1 MKRARV
7 LLAAPA
13 SGSGKTMITCGIL
26 KAFVN
31 RGLKISSFK
40 CGPDYIDPLFHQ
52 QVLGTKS
59 ANLDLFFAG
68 EQLPALLE
76 RGARGT
82 ELSVIEGVMG
92 YYDGLGAASEEAS
105 TYEVAKALGA
115 PVVLIINTRG
125 QSLSALATLK
135 GFLDFRADSGIVGVI
150 FNQMS
155 RSTFETLKP
164 ETEKLGLRALGF
176 VPKAP
181 QLVVES
187 RHLGL
192 VAPHEVADLNRRLE
206 ELAQLLEESLDLD
219 ALLELAETAPELPA
233 CPPEELPHLSRAVK
247 LAAARDEAFSFLYQD
262 NVDLLQQLGAELVYF
277 SPLRDK
283 ALPEG
288 CQGLLLPGGYPELYA
303 RQLSE
308 NVSLRQQLAH
318 VLQGGFPCLA
328 ECGGFLYLHRELE
341 DMEGRSWPMVGLIPG
356 RAWHSQRLGRFGYIN
371 LSTRED
377 QGLLR
382 AGERLRGHE
391 FHYYE
396 SDSCGEA
403 MTATKPSGK
412 RSWNCIHSQGA
423 LLAGFPHLYYRS
435 SPMLLWRF
443 LSRCGE
449 EPMIQY

>member
-1 MKRARV
+1 MTRARV

-26 KAFVN
+26 KAFIN

-52 QVLGTKS
+52 QVLGIRS
-59 ANLDLFFAG
+59 SNLDLFFAG

-76 RGARGT
+76 RGAAGT
-82 ELSVIEGVMG
+82 ELSIIEGVMG

-105 TYEVAKALGA
+105 TYEVAKALKA
-115 PVVLIINTRG
+115 PVVLIINARG

-135 GFLDFRADSGIVGVI
+135 GFLDFRADSGIGGVI

-155 RSTFETLKP
+155 KPIFEALKP
-164 ETEKLGLRALGF
+164 EVEKLGLAALGY

-181 QLVVES
+181 QLMVES

-219 ALLELAETAPELPA
+219 RLLALAKAAPPLPS
-233 CPPEELPHLSRAVK
+233 CPQEKLPRLPQPVKVAV
-247 LAAARDEAFSFLYQD
+247 ARDEAFSFLYRD
-262 NVDLLQQLGAELVYF
+262 NLELLEELGAELLYF

-283 ALPEG
+283 ALPQG
-288 CQGLLLPGGYPELYA
+288 TQGLLLPGGYPELYA
-303 RQLSE
+303 QQLSE
-308 NVSLRQQLAH
+308 NLPLRQQIASAIE
-318 VLQGGFPCLA
+318 GGLPCLA

-412 RSWNCIHSQGA
+412 RSWRCIHSQGA